1 MKFNTIIMQ
10 YNGQITDSGETTS
23 EHVRKTA
30 VGRQLIQGFDLM
42 LNECLPDILHGVAKA
57 DFSFL
62 DDQSGLFA
70 WQQSEPFSAMA
81 TFFIGGSLKFTWF
94 FLTGIDIE
102 SDKIVVQATITFLRS
117 MARMAGQEHALQLP
131 AERPLAL
138 CRSMATFAYRGSTAN
153 RGQLR
158 RVPCDC
164 VLRENRP
171 TSTQEV
177 RHCSGNSQIIR
188 GSGTFLGKIDPR
200 IGV

>member
-138 CRSMATFAYRGSTAN
+138 CVPWPPSPIEAQRRIVGNYAVCLATAFFEKTA
-153 RGQLR
+153 
-158 RVPCDC
+158 
-164 VLRENRP
+164 
-171 TSTQEV
+171 
-177 RHCSGNSQIIR
+177 RH
-188 GSGTFLGKIDPR
+188 PR
-200 IGV
+200 KR